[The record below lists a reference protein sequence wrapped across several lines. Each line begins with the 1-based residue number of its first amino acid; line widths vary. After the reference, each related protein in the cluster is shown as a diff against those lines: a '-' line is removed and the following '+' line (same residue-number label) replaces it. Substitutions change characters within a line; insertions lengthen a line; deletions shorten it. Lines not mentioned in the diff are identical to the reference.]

1 MNENF
6 KSSKLAQNDLESV
19 CIGPGSVPA
28 KFQLSRVSW
37 RGIMG
42 LIHCPNF
49 VPRLRVSEIFVS
61 VWGQ

>member
-6 KSSKLAQNDLESV
+6 KSSKSVRNDLESV
-19 CIGPGSVPA
+19 RIGPRSAPA
-28 KFQLSRVSW
+28 KFELSRVSW

-42 LIHCPNF
+42 LIHCPNSG
-49 VPRLRVSEIFVS
+49 PQSIRVFVS